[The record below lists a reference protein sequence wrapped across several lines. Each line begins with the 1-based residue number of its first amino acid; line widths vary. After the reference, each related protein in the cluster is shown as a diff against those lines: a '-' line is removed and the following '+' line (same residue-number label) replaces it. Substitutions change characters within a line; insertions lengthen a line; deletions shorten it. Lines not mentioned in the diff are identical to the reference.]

1 MFESLLLED
10 DNTVRGAML
19 TAALFSIIGIGL
31 SHYAGPLGLIG
42 EGYEGLLAVLLIT
55 IGMSYPL
62 VTYIRDR
69 DAEELQEAWDET
81 SLLSRHLTEIQIY
94 ATVFFTTALVFAF
107 AYQLLPS
114 SLFSFQS
121 EVLAGITG
129 QATSGADFFTIVP
142 INLQVMAVTFL
153 LSLLLAGGLVFV
165 LVWNASVLGVHVGGL
180 AGSLAQIPVAT
191 LPYLAHGFL
200 EVSAFALAG
209 IAGSLLSLQVEHF
222 YLRKTHE
229 RENFIRA
236 TLDAFLLIGIAIIA
250 VLVAG
255 VIETGYPFV

>member
-1 MFESLLLED
+1 MFEGLLLED
-10 DNTVRGAML
+10 DNTVRGAMV
-19 TAALFSIIGIGL
+19 TAAVFTVIGIGL

-69 DAEELQEAWDET
+69 DTEELEEAWDEA
-81 SLLSRHLTEIQIY
+81 SLLRRHLTEIEVY
-94 ATVFFTTALVFAF
+94 ATVFFTTTLLFAV
-107 AYQLLPS
+107 AYQLLPT
-114 SLFSFQS
+114 SLFSIQS
-121 EVLAGITG
+121 DVLTSITG

-142 INLQVMAVTFL
+142 INLQVMTATFL
-153 LSLLLAGGLVFV
+153 LSLFLAGGLVFV

-200 EVSAFALAG
+200 EVTAFALAG

-222 YLRKTHE
+222 YLKKTHG
-229 RENFIRA
+229 RETFIRA
-236 TLDAFLLIGIAIIA
+236 TLDAFLLMGMAIIA